1 MIVRVE
7 IAAKPDTFDARGHE
21 VVAEASQLGIV
32 GLTHVEVRDLFF
44 LAGDALDEDTVRRVV
59 EKVLLDPVVATARW
73 TVLAPHTAGTPQPG
87 AGRVV
92 EVAPLPGTTDSIAE
106 TLLGAMQDYGFGAVT
121 QAATGTQ
128 YRIQGDLP
136 QALLERLA
144 AGVLANEVI
153 ESWVL
158 DGSVVPPFVEGT
170 QPDLTVETIALRV
183 ADDAGLLAISKERRL
198 SLNLIEMR
206 AIQASYLAEDRD
218 PTDAEL
224 EMFAQTWSEH
234 CVHKTF
240 KARITLTE
248 DGVTSVVDSLFKT
261 YIKAAT
267 DLATTPWL
275 KSVFVDNAG
284 IVGFEDGWD
293 VAFKAETH
301 NHPSALEPFGGANT
315 GVGGVIRDVLGVS
328 ARPIACT
335 DTLCFGPGDLSF
347 DALPHG
353 VLHPRRIAHGVIEGI
368 ADYGNKMG
376 IPTVNGAI
384 RYDQGYTANPLV
396 YAGCVGILPAGA
408 HRAKAEIGDYVVTM
422 GGRTGRDGLRGAT
435 FSSMEMD
442 IETSTIAGS
451 SVQIGHPIHE
461 KQAMEAL
468 LVARDEGL
476 YTAVTDCGAGG
487 LSSAVGEMAAELGA
501 HIHLERVPL
510 KYSGLRPWEIW
521 LSEAQER
528 MVFAVSPANWPRFE
542 AICVERG
549 VEAVALGHF
558 TGNGRLKL
566 VYGDV
571 VVADLSMHAL
581 HEGIPQLQL
590 TAVWET
596 PSLTEPEL
604 GPLDLGAELL
614 GLLAS
619 PNIRSNESVVR
630 GYDHEVQAG
639 TIVKPFVGVRNDGPS
654 DAAVLRPLDVVL
666 ATGKMG
672 GRGVALSVGINPQYG
687 KIDPYAMA
695 WAVVDEAVRNVVA
708 VGGDPD
714 QVALLDNFCWGNPN
728 LPDRLAGLVRASRG
742 CFDAAVAWKAPY
754 ISGKDS
760 LNNEYTGAD
769 GQKHAIPGTLL
780 ISALAMVPDVDAT
793 ATMDFKAAG
802 NAIYVV
808 GTTANELGGSALY
821 EAHGTLGANVPQ
833 HVDEAPA
840 LARAL
845 HKVIRAGG
853 VRAVHDAS
861 EGGLLVSLAEMAIAG
876 RTGADVDLGA
886 ATFRGEGR
894 SDLSVAFAESLTRW
908 VVEVAPDQIASFE
921 AAFAG
926 LPCARVGTVASGT
939 DLVVRGVGGA
949 PVAKVSVDALT
960 QAWRGSLV

>member
-44 LAGDALDEDTVRRVV
+44 LAGATLDEATVRRVI
-59 EKVLLDPVVATARW
+59 EKVLLDPVVATA
-73 TVLAPHTAGTPQPG
+73 TFVELAPHTAGTLTPG

-92 EVAPLPGTTDSIAE
+92 EVAPLPGTTDSVAE
-106 TLLGAMQDYGFGAVT
+106 TLLAAMKDYGFAAIT

-128 YRIQGDLP
+128 YRIQGDLSETRLK
-136 QALLERLA
+136 QLA

-153 ESWVL
+153 EAWVL
-158 DGSVVPPFVEGT
+158 DGAIVPPFVEGT
-170 QPDLTVETIALRV
+170 KMDLTVETIALRA

-206 AIQASYLAEDRD
+206 AIQTSYKAEDRD

-248 DGVTSVVDSLFKT
+248 DGVGSVVDSMFKT

-267 DLATTPWL
+267 DKATTPWL

-335 DTLCFGPGDLSF
+335 DTLCFGPGDLAF

-353 VLHPRRIAHGVIEGI
+353 VLHPRRIAHGVIEGV

-384 RYDQGYTANPLV
+384 RYDEGYTANPLV
-396 YAGCVGILPAGA
+396 YCGCVGILPTGS
-408 HRAKAEIGDYVVTM
+408 HKSKAEVGDYVVTM

-468 LVARDEGL
+468 LVARDEEL

-528 MVFAVSPANWPRFE
+528 MVFAVSPAKWPRFE
-542 AICVERG
+542 AICAERG
-549 VEAVALGHF
+549 VEAVALGTF

-566 VYGDV
+566 VYEEV

-590 TAVWET
+590 KAVWET
-596 PSLTEPEL
+596 PKLVEPDL
-604 GPLDLGAELL
+604 GALDLGAELL
-614 GLLAS
+614 ALLAQ

-639 TIVKPFVGVRNDGPS
+639 TIVKPFVGVKNDGPS

-672 GRGVALSVGINPQYG
+672 GRGVALSVGINPQFG

-708 VGGDPD
+708 VGGDPA

-728 LPDRLAGLVRASRG
+728 LPDRLAGLVRAARG
-742 CFDAAVAWKAPY
+742 CHDAAVSWKAPY

-780 ISALAMVPDVDAT
+780 ISALAIVPDVDAT

-802 NAIYVV
+802 NLIYVV
-808 GTTANELGGSALY
+808 GSTANELGGSALY
-821 EAHGTLGANVPQ
+821 EQHGELGANVPQ
-833 HVDEAPA
+833 HVDNAPA
-840 LARAL
+840 LAAAL
-845 HKVIRAGG
+845 HDLIKVGG

-861 EGGLLVSLAEMAIAG
+861 EGGLLLSVAEMAIAG
-876 RTGADVDLGA
+876 RIGADIDLGA
-886 ATFRGEGR
+886 VTFRGDGR
-894 SDLSVAFAESLTRW
+894 TDVSVAFSESLTRW
-908 VVEVAPDQIASFE
+908 VVELTPAQAAAFE
-921 AAFAG
+921 ARFAG
-926 LPCARVGTVASGT
+926 LPIARIGAVATGS
-939 DLVVRGVGGA
+939 DLVVRGVGGQT
-949 PVAKVSVDALT
+949 VARVGVEALAS
-960 QAWRGSLV
+960 AWRGTPV